1 MQTQDF
7 LVEFYTAFLRL
18 TDIVLPALRPS
29 EALVCVHLFSHTI
42 AARENRCS
50 MSYGALQRLTGL
62 TIPTLKATIAGLAE
76 RGLIRVENPRGVGK
90 RGRGAPNSYYFDM
103 DKIVEKSGFKR
114 GVILRDP
121 LDIIGDLLPPE
132 LDKNKDRFKDIIEK
146 LTPEDRDMLE
156 LLYKALT
163 PYEQAQYASLCMG
176 EPTPDK
182 IRELVFH
189 RKFGPERKKKY
200 GNA

>member
-1 MQTQDF
+1 MSAQDF
-7 LVEFYTAFLRL
+7 LIEFYTAFLRL

-29 EALVCVHLFSHTI
+29 EALVCVHLFSRTI
-42 AARENRCS
+42 AVRENRCS
-50 MSYGALQRLTGL
+50 ISYGALHRLTGL
-62 TIPTLKATIAGLAE
+62 TIPTLKTTIAVLAE
-76 RGLIRVENPRGVGK
+76 KGLIRVENPRGVGK
-90 RGRGAPNSYYFDM
+90 RGRGAPNNYYFDM
-103 DKIVEKSGFKR
+103 DKLVEKSGFKR
-114 GVILRDP
+114 GVNLRDP

-132 LDKNKDRFKDIIEK
+132 LDKDKDRFTNILDK

-163 PYEQAQYASLCMG
+163 PYEQAQYISVCPG

-200 GNA
+200 G